1 MQSGRSEVRVPHRPP
16 LTIAVSY
23 SVYILRS
30 ERNGRY
36 YTGYSADPIRRLQ
49 EHNDGKVKATR
60 YVRPWTLVYTRLFE
74 DETSARRREHKLKS
88 VKSRL
93 IGSARSP
100 GLSPEPLG
108 FVGAAGSVAGA
119 VRMSSCAGQPAIVD
133 DQILFPDGTAVEPAF
148 QDLAHTG
155 RVAGLRR

>member
-1 MQSGRSEVRVPHRPP
+1 M
-16 LTIAVSY
+16 SY

-49 EHNDGKVKATR
+49 DHNDGKVKATR

-93 IGSARSP
+93 NVSG
-100 GLSPEPLG
+100 PL
-108 FVGAAGSVAGA
+108 AWSIA
-119 VRMSSCAGQPAIVD
+119 
-133 DQILFPDGTAVEPAF
+133 
-148 QDLAHTG
+148 
-155 RVAGLRR
+155 